1 MKQRQQTLDAIQ
13 SNNDSYIARLDENL
27 QQIYTANLHIIEQN
41 FLRDLAVIYPYLSTY
56 DKSVRVNLL
65 REQLS
70 SLCASSP
77 LLESAH
83 AYLFNYNL
91 MYNSDNY
98 PIGSYCTLNEEETRF
113 YQELSKTHGLVE
125 YYESP
130 LEKRKT
136 LSVFM
141 APFSSSPAFAVN
153 FILSENALKSYLE
166 SNSSY
171 SDEFYLFEIE
181 NGFSLSN
188 LPSDLR
194 KEASNFLK
202 PECTYICSFLSKVN
216 YNWKIYTCISQPDGI
231 LERYLCTADFRHLA
245 PSIDP
250 LQLWSAL
257 FVLLVW
263 FSI

>member
-1 MKQRQQTLDAIQ
+1 
-13 SNNDSYIARLDENL
+13 
-27 QQIYTANLHIIEQN
+27 
-41 FLRDLAVIYPYLSTY
+41 
-56 DKSVRVNLL
+56 
-65 REQLS
+65 
-70 SLCASSP
+70 
-77 LLESAH
+77 
-83 AYLFNYNL
+83 

-98 PIGSYCTLNEEETRF
+98 TIGSYCTLTEEETRF

-202 PECTYICSFLSKVN
+202 QNAHTSAPSYQKVELHGKFYTAFLSRMESSSG
-216 YNWKIYTCISQPDGI
+216 IYVRLI
-231 LERYLCTADFRHLA
+231 FRHLA

-250 LQLWSAL
+250 LQLWFCFF
-257 FVLLVW
+257 FVLLSHHLCQHPVFHW
-263 FSI
+263 NLSHGT